1 MAEPKT
7 KKTKASVKGFLAKVT
22 DPVKRR
28 DAQAVCA
35 MMERLSGSPPA
46 MWGPSIVGFGTH
58 DWITADGRA
67 TPWPIAGF
75 SPRSTSLVVY
85 LMPSFPSRDALLA
98 KLGKHSIGKS
108 CLYVKRLDDVHLP
121 TLEALVTKSIAARK
135 AKKS

>member
-1 MAEPKT
+1 MQVQWGKDFLRAVEDDGRRQDAVELCLLMQQVTGEP
-7 KKTKASVKGFLAKVT
+7 
-22 DPVKRR
+22 PV
-28 DAQAVCA
+28 
-35 MMERLSGSPPA
+35 

-67 TPWPIAGF
+67 TPWPIAAF

-121 TLEALVTKSIAARK
+121 TLEALVTKSIAVRK